1 MNDMD
6 IMKFKTTIKC
16 SGCVSNVTQVL
27 NEVAGQD
34 NWEVDINVPDKILT
48 VTSEQGITEEQVI
61 AAVEKEGYK
70 AERVD

>member
-6 IMKFKTTIKC
+6 TMKFKTTIKC
-16 SGCVSNVTQVL
+16 SGCVASVTQVL
-27 NEVAGQD
+27 NEVAGGD
-34 NWEVDINVPDKILT
+34 NWDVDINVPDKILT
-48 VTSEQGITEEQVI
+48 ITSEQGITEEQVI